1 MQHCFLMKT
10 ALYCK
15 HTLLTLHPIPY
26 IRNEVKSMTQEE
38 KSIQLCEKLLPL
50 LKEGKEVEI
59 HPSGT
64 SMFPLINPP
73 SDSVVLRAIGDTP
86 IKTGDILLYQRESGL
101 LVLHRLCRIKQDG
114 YYFTGDNQTEVEG
127 PLQASQLLAIVTC
140 ICRNGH
146 TFRVTHPVYKICS
159 RIWLF
164 LRPVRPFISR
174 PLGMLWRRLRRS
186 HGI

>member
-64 SMFPLINPP
+64 
-73 SDSVVLRAIGDTP
+73 R
-86 IKTGDILLYQRESGL
+86 DILLYQRESGL